1 MGQFFLK
8 TVKLW
13 GALICFAISVG
24 LFYLMGEFFTNGG
37 GFIRVKGLLAPIVFA
52 IFGLIL
58 LLGFIK
64 SSFKE
69 GNRGSAL
76 ITIVLLCGIGGF
88 IYYFS
93 SDNLKHDRTYEKIV
107 SNDLTEEEA
116 FSEIIKMLN
125 ESDVHS
131 ITTAIKCLEHYA
143 SNNSAQANFKL
154 GEIYFT
160 DEYGLQDYSKAYSY
174 LDKARELFEIEDA
187 SNGDSI
193 TEHDLSIAYDYLGD
207 IYSKGL
213 NGETNIEK
221 AINYY
226 KLALEYPINLHSKE
240 IESKIQELTV
250 SNVSADS
257 VN

>member
-76 ITIVLLCGIGGF
+76 ITIVLLCGIGGV

-257 VN
+257 VS